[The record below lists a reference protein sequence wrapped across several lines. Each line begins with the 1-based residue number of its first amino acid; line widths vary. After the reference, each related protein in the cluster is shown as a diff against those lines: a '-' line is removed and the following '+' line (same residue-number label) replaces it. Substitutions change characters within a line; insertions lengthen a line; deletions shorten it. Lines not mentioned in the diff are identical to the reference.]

1 MESYPQDSNSLAR
14 ENSQLKA
21 RIAEL
26 EAQLAQR
33 HSEESKKTTT
43 EQEPLPFVPVPR
55 LSNHDIARYSRHLLL
70 PEIGVQGQLKLRNA
84 AVLVVGAGGLGS
96 PCILYL
102 AAMGIGKLGVVD
114 HDVVEISN
122 LQRQIIHTEARGL
135 SQVTKADSAR
145 QTVAAINSQCAIRA
159 YTCLLD
165 SDNALNILAD
175 YDVVVDATDNVP
187 TRYLIND
194 ACVLLNK
201 PLVSASAIRLEGQ
214 LTVYHYHNSPCY
226 RCLFPTP
233 PPPETVTNCS
243 EGGVLGVVPGVLGT
257 LQALETIKVITGQ
270 KALEPPTLLLFSAFG
285 SPLFRSVKLRTKK
298 DSCAVCG
305 TNPTITQLQDY
316 PQFCGSQPVDTPL
329 SVNVLPVDQRITCQA
344 YQALCTQGSSP
355 HLLLDVRDKVQYD
368 ICRLPNAVN
377 IPWQHLRRDL
387 DQLTRLT
394 ATEQPIYVV
403 CRLGNDSQ
411 LAVQWL
417 HDQGFTQAKDII
429 GGLRQ
434 WATDVDSDF
443 PVY

>member
-1 MESYPQDSNSLAR
+1 MESHSQDSELLAR
-14 ENSQLKA
+14 ENVQLKA
-21 RIAEL
+21 RVAEL
-26 EAQLAQR
+26 EAQLAQHR
-33 HSEESKKTTT
+33 SKESKGTTT
-43 EQEPLPFVPVPR
+43 GLEPQSFVPVPQ

-102 AAMGIGKLGVVD
+102 AAMGVGKLGVVD

-122 LQRQIIHTEARGL
+122 LQRQIIHTEAGGRR
-135 SQVTKADSAR
+135 QITKAESAR
-145 QTVAAINSQCAIRA
+145 QTAAALNSQCALQA

-165 SDNALNILAD
+165 SDNALDILAD

-243 EGGVLGVVPGVLGT
+243 DGGVLGVVPGVLGT
-257 LQALETIKVITGQ
+257 LQALETIKVLTGQ
-270 KALEPPTLLLFSAFG
+270 KALESPTLLLFSAFG
-285 SPLFRSVKLRTKK
+285 SLSFRSVKLRSRK

-305 TNPTITQLQDY
+305 TNPTITRLQDY
-316 PQFCGSQPVDTPL
+316 PRFCGSQPIDAPL
-329 SVNVLPVDQRITCQA
+329 SLTVLPVDQRITCQA
-344 YQALCTQGSSP
+344 YQALCTQGGSP

-377 IPWQHLRRDL
+377 IPWQHLKRNL
-387 DQLTRLT
+387 EQLAQLTT
-394 ATEQPIYVV
+394 TEQPIYVV

-411 LAVQWL
+411 LAVEWL
-417 HDQGFTQAKDII
+417 RDQGFTQAKDII

-434 WATDVDSDF
+434 W
-443 PVY
+443 